1 MGLCFLPPRRFQG
14 LNAGCQVWQQV
25 CLLPDQ
31 RGEQVSLYSPGGS
44 RTRYVD
50 QAGFKLVT
58 ILPVLLSETGIP
70 GHVPPPPGYHIF
82 RTVHRLRL
90 RDHDKSV
97 VTWHSQ
103 TVDMISERSC

>member
-1 MGLCFLPPRRFQG
+1 MGRSACIHHGACGGQRTIVGLCFLPPRRFQG

-50 QAGFKLVT
+50 QASFKLVP

-70 GHVPPPPGYHIF
+70 GHVPLPQAIIF
-82 RTVHRLRL
+82 LE
-90 RDHDKSV
+90 
-97 VTWHSQ
+97 Q
-103 TVDMISERSC
+103 FIG